1 MKEPRVHQVNLWKI
15 FSKIVSQFVA
25 TSHSE
30 PVYAAQHMGVTVLS
44 RRRPM

>member
-1 MKEPRVHQVNLWKI
+1 MHQVNLWKML
-15 FSKIVSQFVA
+15 SKIVSEFVA

-44 RRRPM
+44 RRRPI